1 MSFVC
6 EKICIQFV
14 YDGEKKM
21 FVVWLRMCGYY
32 TSTIL
37 FVLAHGKKKEVE
49 TKKSQPQKAMELFEI
64 NKTKHYISVDEMKTF
79 YFEIGMVSR
88 SPLSLS
94 LSE

>member
-6 EKICIQFV
+6 EKMCIQFV

-37 FVLAHGKKKEVE
+37 FCVGTRKKK
-49 TKKSQPQKAMELFEI
+49 KSKQKEPTSKSDGI
-64 NKTKHYISVDEMKTF
+64 VRNQQNKALHQRRRDGNI
-79 YFEIGMVSR
+79 
-88 SPLSLS
+88 LL
-94 LSE
+94 